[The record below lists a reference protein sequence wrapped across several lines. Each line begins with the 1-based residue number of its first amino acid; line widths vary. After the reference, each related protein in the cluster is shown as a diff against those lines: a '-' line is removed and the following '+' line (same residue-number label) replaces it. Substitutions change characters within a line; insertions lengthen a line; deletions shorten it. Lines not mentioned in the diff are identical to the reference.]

1 MSLPIPRGNMM
12 SLKAFHIFFMV
23 VSIIMSLGTG
33 AWGFYSYGQHGG
45 ADHLAIAIVS
55 LAAACLLAVYA
66 RWFLRKLKNVS
77 YV

>member
-1 MSLPIPRGNMM
+1 M

-23 VSIIMSLGTG
+23 VSIIMSIGTG
-33 AWGFYSYGQHGG
+33 AWGFFKYGQDGG
-45 ADHLAIAIVS
+45 SGNLILAIAS
-55 LAAACLLAVYA
+55 LVAACVLVVYA

>member
-1 MSLPIPRGNMM
+1 M

-23 VSIIMSLGTG
+23 VSILMSIGTG
-33 AWGFYSYGQHGG
+33 VWGLVRYGQHGG

-55 LAAACLLAVYA
+55 LVAACLLAVYA

>member
-1 MSLPIPRGNMM
+1 M

-23 VSIIMSLGTG
+23 VSILMSLGT
-33 AWGFYSYGQHGG
+33 ATWAFFQYGQDGG
-45 ADHLAIAIVS
+45 SGNLILAITS
-55 LAAACLLAVYA
+55 LAAAGLLAVYA